1 MEFQGSSIGFFGM
14 VVDAACRALPVQRG
28 RREAACSMPELG
40 GDGRLAVDAAI
51 VIGLGCDLGF
61 QTAFWEVIAVSFA
74 TLEAGCW
81 FRSAAVIIIQ

>member
-40 GDGRLAVDAAI
+40 GDGRLAVD
-51 VIGLGCDLGF
+51 GLGCDLGF
-61 QTAFWEVIAVSFA
+61 QTACWEVIAVSFA